1 MASDFDTRWKAW
13 QRRGRIHDRI
23 VARRF
28 VIAIPVIAVAAALAF
43 AFYFR

>member
-1 MASDFDTRWKAW
+1 MASDFDTRWDAW
-13 QRRGRIHDRI
+13 QRRSRTRDRI

-28 VIAIPVIAVAAALAF
+28 VIAIPVMAVAAALVF